1 MFLRVENKNAI
12 RSQDS
17 VDFLKELFAVKVMN
31 TPKMIRG
38 EMRSDDKNLF
48 LKIWYYQ
55 TLHTRRR
62 DLNLNH

>member
-1 MFLRVENKNAI
+1 MVLPVENKNAI

-17 VDFLKELFAVKVMN
+17 VNFLKELFAVKVMN
-31 TPKMIRG
+31 TAKMMRE

-55 TLHTRRR
+55 TLHTRKR
-62 DLNLNH
+62 DLNSNH